1 MVNGKQITLQTDF
14 MHYQIVNEW
23 NKSLFWKYQNFVIFF
38 KFKHQV
44 KIVHEFWFLCQLQV

>member
-44 KIVHEFWFLCQLQV
+44 KIVHEF